1 MKRNNIYKLLIIAV
15 LMIAVISGCK
25 KDTVTIRA
33 RISHYNGSKTSVE
46 SGSKVYMNGSS
57 PRWNNGDTLRINE
70 NAVVISSSDG
80 LTASMEVPTAG
91 AYKAVYPSSIAQ
103 PLVNGNVANL
113 TLPRMQIYREDDTQ
127 NQIVATPMCAAS
139 TNCTLSFKN
148 MGALLAINLTNATS
162 HESITVDSVSVKS
175 VAYGSTAE
183 APAAAIAMWGD
194 AVAEDISSDSPT
206 YTFTATPT
214 AGSNDSVTLARGDGL
229 GLGIVLANSNSGTQN
244 KLVYVYIPAVSSAVN
259 NLFSI
264 RIFATDAA
272 GTHYTYLRTQT
283 GAYSGNLGRNQ
294 KADVLF
300 EMNATIEHE
309 VASNTVPEGALSGIF
324 TVDENGTQVYFS
336 KGNLQYRCNS
346 SLGDPATGLWRFAE
360 NQWEYI
366 GEGERGYNNADFTN
380 YWFDLFGWGTSG
392 YNSLKPEETSS
403 SNNTYA
409 PSMEG
414 GDNANYDWG
423 VYNAISNGGNQAG
436 LWRTL
441 TAEEWNYL
449 TGMSTPGRTVNGG
462 SGEGYCCQILKV
474 NDILGL
480 LIYPDDFTQQSEYST
495 TSNLGIIPEGCAF
508 LPMAGYRE
516 VHMVY
521 RLGTYGRYWSSTVN
535 SSNTIKAYVM
545 RFGFNSSN
553 RLRVFPVTDIE
564 KRIGCSVRL
573 VQNVPSSK
581 K

>member
-15 LMIAVISGCK
+15 LMIAVLSGCK

-46 SGSKVYMNGSS
+46 CGSKVYMNGSS

-103 PLVNGNVANL
+103 SLVNGNVANL

-148 MGALLAINLTNATS
+148 MGALLAINLTNETS

-183 APAAAIAMWGD
+183 TPAAAIAMWGD
-194 AVAEDISSDSPT
+194 AVAEDISSESPT

-244 KLVYVYIPAVSSAVN
+244 KPVYVYIPAVSSAVN

-272 GTHYTYLRTQT
+272 GTHYTYLRVQT

-294 KADVLF
+294 KADVPF
-300 EMNATIEHE
+300 EMNATIERE

-324 TVDENGTQVYFS
+324 SVGNGKRVYFS
-336 KGNLQYRCNS
+336 QGNLQYRRNS
-346 SLGDPATGLWRFAE
+346 LLGDPATGLWRFAE
-360 NQWEYI
+360 NQWDYL
-366 GEGERGYNNADFTN
+366 GGSVYTN
-380 YWFDLFGWGTSG
+380 YANFYSLWFDLFGWGTSG
-392 YNSLKPEETSS
+392 YNSHKPEETSA

-441 TAEEWNYL
+441 TAAEWDYL
-449 TGMSTPGRTVNGG
+449 IGVDTSITCRIVNGG
-462 SGEGYCCQILKV
+462 RGEGYCCQLLRANNIW
-474 NDILGL
+474 GL
-480 LIYPDDFTQQSEYST
+480 LIYPDDFTQQSAYT
-495 TSNLGIIPEGCAF
+495 NTSNLSDIPEGCAF
-508 LPMAGYRE
+508 LPMAG
-516 VHMVY
+516 H
-521 RLGTYGRYWSSTVN
+521 RLGRSVSYEGSFGSYWSSSVDE
-535 SSNTIKAYVM
+535 SDSGMAYAM
-545 RFGFNSSN
+545 RFRQYTS
-553 RLRVFPVTDIE
+553 LLVFGSLPRD
-564 KRIGCSVRL
+564 KKYGQSVRL

>member
-1 MKRNNIYKLLIIAV
+1 MISV
-15 LMIAVISGCK
+15 LSGCK

-46 SGSKVYMNGSS
+46 CGSKVYMNGSS

-103 PLVNGNVANL
+103 SLVNGNVANL
-113 TLPRMQIYREDDTQ
+113 TLPRLQIYREDDNQ

-148 MGALLAINLTNATS
+148 MGALLAINLTNETS

-183 APAAAIAMWGD
+183 TPAAAIAMWGD

-206 YTFTATPT
+206 YTLTATPT
-214 AGSNDSVTLARGDGL
+214 AGSNDSVTLARGDGQ
-229 GLGIVLANSNSGTQN
+229 GLGIVLANNNSGTQN
-244 KLVYVYIPAVSSAVN
+244 KPVYVYIPAVSSAVN

-272 GTHYTYLRTQT
+272 GTHYTYLRVQT

-294 KADVLF
+294 KADVPF
-300 EMNATIEHE
+300 EMNATIERE

-324 TVDENGTQVYFS
+324 SVGNRKQVYFS
-336 KGNLQYRCNS
+336 QGNLQYRRNS

-360 NQWEYI
+360 NQWDYLGGDI
-366 GEGERGYNNADFTN
+366 YTN
-380 YWFDLFGWGTSG
+380 YTNFYIVWFDLFGWGTSG
-392 YNSLKPEETSS
+392 YNSHKPEETSS

-423 VYNAISNGGNQAG
+423 RYNAISNGGNQAG

-441 TAEEWNYL
+441 TAEEWYYL
-449 TGMSTPGRTVNGG
+449 TGISDPGRTVNGG
-462 SGEGYCCQILKV
+462 TQEGHCYQFLRA
-474 NDILGL
+474 NDVWGL
-480 LIYPDDFTQQSEYST
+480 LIYPDGFTRQGEYST
-495 TSNLGIIPEGCAF
+495 TSNLDAIPVGCAF

-516 VHMVY
+516 GTSVS
-521 RLGTYGRYWSSTVN
+521 RLGSYGCYWSSTVN
-535 SSNTIKAYVM
+535 GSNTSNAYVM
-545 RFGFNSSN
+545 RFGFNTSN

>member
-1 MKRNNIYKLLIIAV
+1 MIIAV
-15 LMIAVISGCK
+15 LMISAISGCK

-46 SGSKVYMNGSS
+46 CGSKVYMNGSS

-80 LTASMEVPTAG
+80 QTASMEVPTAG

-103 PLVNGNVANL
+103 SLVNGNVANL

-194 AVAEDISSDSPT
+194 AIAENISSDSPT
-206 YTFTATPT
+206 YTFTAAPT

-229 GLGIVLANSNSGTQN
+229 GLGIVLANSGTHN

-294 KADVLF
+294 KADVPF

-309 VASNTVPEGALSGIF
+309 AVSNTVPEGALSGIF
-324 TVDENGTQVYFS
+324 SVGNGKQVYFS
-336 KGNLQYRCNS
+336 QGNLQYRRNS
-346 SLGDPATGLWRFAE
+346 LLGDPATGLWRFAE
-360 NQWEYI
+360 NQWDYL
-366 GEGERGYNNADFTN
+366 GGSVYTN
-380 YWFDLFGWGTSG
+380 YANFYSLWFDLFGWGTSG
-392 YNSLKPEETSS
+392 YNSHKPEETSA

-441 TAEEWNYL
+441 TAAEWDYL
-449 TGMSTPGRTVNGG
+449 TGMSTSGRTVNGG
-462 SGEGYCCQILKV
+462 RGEGYCYQLLRANNIW
-474 NDILGL
+474 GL
-480 LIYPDDFTQQSEYST
+480 LIYPDDFTQQSAYT
-495 TSNLGIIPEGCAF
+495 NTSNLSDIPEGCAF
-508 LPMAGYRE
+508 LPMAG
-516 VHMVY
+516 H
-521 RLGTYGRYWSSTVN
+521 RLGVSVSYEGSYGSYWSSSVDESN
-535 SSNTIKAYVM
+535 SGMAYAM
-545 RFGFNSSN
+545 RFRQYTS
-553 RLRVFPVTDIE
+553 LQVFGSLPRD
-564 KRIGCSVRL
+564 KKYGQSVRL

>member
-15 LMIAVISGCK
+15 LMIAVLSGCK

-46 SGSKVYMNGSS
+46 CGSKVYMNGSS

-70 NAVVISSSDG
+70 NAVVISSLDG
-80 LTASMEVPTAG
+80 LTASMEVPAAG

-103 PLVNGNVANL
+103 SLVNGNVANL

-194 AVAEDISSDSPT
+194 AVAENISSESPT

-294 KADVLF
+294 KADVPF
-300 EMNATIEHE
+300 EMNATIERE

-324 TVDENGTQVYFS
+324 TVDGNGTRVYFS
-336 KGNLQYRCNS
+336 QGNLQYRRNNT
-346 SLGDPATGLWRFAE
+346 LGDPATGLWRFAE
-360 NQWEYI
+360 NQWDYLGGNI
-366 GEGERGYNNADFTN
+366 YTN
-380 YWFDLFGWGTSG
+380 YTNFYIVWFDLFGWGTSG
-392 YNSLKPEETSS
+392 YNSHKPEETSS

-441 TAEEWNYL
+441 TAAEWDYL
-449 TGMSTPGRTVNGG
+449 TGMSTSGRTVNGG
-462 SGEGYCCQILKV
+462 RGEGYCYQLLRANNIW
-474 NDILGL
+474 GL
-480 LIYPDDFTQQSEYST
+480 LIYPDDFTQQSAYT
-495 TSNLGIIPEGCAF
+495 NTSNLSDIPEGCAF
-508 LPMAGYRE
+508 LPMAGHRE
-516 VHMVY
+516 VRSVSY
-521 RLGTYGRYWSSTVN
+521 EGSYGSYWSSSVDG
-535 SSNTIKAYVM
+535 SDSGKAYAM
-545 RFGFNSSN
+545 RFRQHNS
-553 RLRVFPVTDIE
+553 LLVFGSQSRD
-564 KRIGCSVRL
+564 KKYGQSVRL

>member
-1 MKRNNIYKLLIIAV
+1 MIAV
-15 LMIAVISGCK
+15 LSGCK

-46 SGSKVYMNGSS
+46 CGSKVYMNGSS

-70 NAVVISSSDG
+70 NAVVISSLDG

-103 PLVNGNVANL
+103 SLVNGNVANL

-148 MGALLAINLTNATS
+148 MGALLAINLTNETF

-272 GTHYTYLRTQT
+272 GTHYTYLRIQT

-294 KADVLF
+294 KADVPF

-309 VASNTVPEGALSGIF
+309 VVSNTVPEGALSGIF
-324 TVDENGTQVYFS
+324 SVGNGKRVYFS
-336 KGNLQYRCNS
+336 QGNLQYRRNS
-346 SLGDPATGLWRFAE
+346 LLGDPATGLWRFAE
-360 NQWEYI
+360 NQWDYL
-366 GEGERGYNNADFTN
+366 GGSVYTN
-380 YWFDLFGWGTSG
+380 YTNFYSVWFDLFGWGTSG
-392 YNSLKPEETSS
+392 YNSHKPEETSE

-414 GDNANYDWG
+414 GDKANYDWG

-449 TGMSTPGRTVNGG
+449 TGISNPGRTVNGG
-462 SGEGYCCQILKV
+462 TREGHCYQLLRANNIW
-474 NDILGL
+474 GL
-480 LIYPDDFTQQSEYST
+480 LIYPDDFTQQSTYT
-495 TSNLGIIPEGCAF
+495 NTSNLSDIPEGCAF
-508 LPMAGYRE
+508 LPMAG
-516 VHMVY
+516 H
-521 RLGTYGRYWSSTVN
+521 RLGVSVSYEGSYGSYWSSSVDESN
-535 SSNTIKAYVM
+535 SGMAYAM
-545 RFGFNSSN
+545 RFRQYTS
-553 RLRVFPVTDIE
+553 LQVFGSLPRD
-564 KRIGCSVRL
+564 KKYGQSVRL

>member
-15 LMIAVISGCK
+15 LMIAVLSGCK

-46 SGSKVYMNGSS
+46 CGSKVYMNGSS

-103 PLVNGNVANL
+103 SLVNGNVANL

-148 MGALLAINLTNATS
+148 MGALLAINLTNETS

-183 APAAAIAMWGD
+183 TPAAAIAMWGD

-206 YTFTATPT
+206 YTLTATPT
-214 AGSNDSVTLARGDGL
+214 AGSNDSVTLARGDGQ

-272 GTHYTYLRTQT
+272 GTHYTYLRVQT

-294 KADVLF
+294 KADVPF
-300 EMNATIEHE
+300 EMNATIERE

-324 TVDENGTQVYFS
+324 SVGNRKQVYFS
-336 KGNLQYRCNS
+336 QGNLQYRRNS

-360 NQWEYI
+360 NQWDYLG
-366 GEGERGYNNADFTN
+366 GEIYRNYSDFHN
-380 YWFDLFGWGTSG
+380 VWFDLFGWGTSG
-392 YNSLKPEETSS
+392 YNSHKPEETSS

-441 TAEEWNYL
+441 TAAEWDYL
-449 TGMSTPGRTVNGG
+449 TSGRTFNGD
-462 SGEGYCCQILKV
+462 SGEGHCCQILKV
-474 NDILGL
+474 NDVLGL
-480 LIYPDDFTQQSEYST
+480 LIYPDDFTQQDGYST
-495 TSNLGIIPEGCAF
+495 ASNLNDVPEGCAF

-516 VHMVY
+516 VREVSQ
-521 RLGTYGRYWSSTVN
+521 LGSYGRYWSSTVN
-535 SSNTIKAYVM
+535 GSNTSNAYVM

>member
-15 LMIAVISGCK
+15 LMITVLSGCK

-46 SGSKVYMNGSS
+46 CGSKVYMNGSS

-148 MGALLAINLTNATS
+148 MGALLAINLTNETS

-183 APAAAIAMWGD
+183 TPAAAIAMWGD
-194 AVAEDISSDSPT
+194 AVAEDISSESPT

-214 AGSNDSVTLARGDGL
+214 AGSNDSVTLARGDGQ

-244 KLVYVYIPAVSSAVN
+244 KPVYVYIPAVSSAVN

-283 GAYSGNLGRNQ
+283 SAYSGNLGRNQ
-294 KADVLF
+294 KADVPF
-300 EMNATIEHE
+300 EMNATIERE

-324 TVDENGTQVYFS
+324 SVGNGKRVYFS
-336 KGNLQYRCNS
+336 QGNLQYRRNS

-360 NQWEYI
+360 NQWDYL
-366 GEGERGYNNADFTN
+366 GGSVYTN
-380 YWFDLFGWGTSG
+380 YTNFYSVWFDLFGWGTSG
-392 YNSLKPEETSS
+392 YNSHKPEETSS

-441 TAEEWNYL
+441 TAAEWDYL
-449 TGMSTPGRTVNGG
+449 IGVDTSITCRIVNGG
-462 SGEGYCCQILKV
+462 RGEGYCCQLLRANNIW
-474 NDILGL
+474 GL
-480 LIYPDDFTQQSEYST
+480 LIYPDDFTQQENY
-495 TSNLGIIPEGCAF
+495 SNLSNLSDIPEGCAF
-508 LPMAGYRE
+508 LPMAGHRE
-516 VHMVY
+516 VRSVSY
-521 RLGTYGRYWSSTVN
+521 EGSFGSYWSSSVDE
-535 SSNTIKAYVM
+535 SDSGKAYAM
-545 RFGFNSSN
+545 RFRQHNS
-553 RLRVFPVTDIE
+553 LLVFGSQSRD
-564 KRIGCSVRL
+564 KKYGQSVRL
-573 VQNVPSSK
+573 VQNVPSPQK
-581 K
+581 

>member
-1 MKRNNIYKLLIIAV
+1 MIIAV
-15 LMIAVISGCK
+15 LMIAVLSGCK

-46 SGSKVYMNGSS
+46 CGSKVYMNGSS

-80 LTASMEVPTAG
+80 QTASMEVPTAG

-103 PLVNGNVANL
+103 SLVNGNVANL

-148 MGALLAINLTNATS
+148 MGALLAINLTNGTS

-183 APAAAIAMWGD
+183 TPAAAIAMWGD

-206 YTFTATPT
+206 YTLTATPT
-214 AGSNDSVTLARGDGL
+214 AGSNDSVTLARGDGQ

-294 KADVLF
+294 KADVPF

-309 VASNTVPEGALSGIF
+309 VVSNTVPEGALSGIF
-324 TVDENGTQVYFS
+324 TVDGNGTRVYFS
-336 KGNLQYRCNS
+336 QGNLQYRRNNT
-346 SLGDPATGLWRFAE
+346 LGNPATGLWRFAE
-360 NQWEYI
+360 NQWDYI
-366 GEGERGYNNADFTN
+366 GIGRGYANSDFSY

-392 YNSLKPEETSS
+392 YGNANCQPWS
-403 SNNTYA
+403 TYTDNGYYP
-409 PSMEG
+409 PSMDG
-414 GDNANYDWG
+414 TDNANYDWG
-423 VYNAISNGGNQAG
+423 RYNAISNGGNQAG

-449 TGMSTPGRTVNGG
+449 TGMSTPGRTVNRG
-462 SGEGYCCQILKV
+462 SGVGYCCQPLKV
-474 NDILGL
+474 KDTLGL
-480 LIYPDDFTQQSEYST
+480 LIYPDDFTQQSAYT
-495 TSNLGIIPEGCAF
+495 NTSNLSDIPEGCAF
-508 LPMAGYRE
+508 LPMAGYRVE
-516 VHMVY
+516 FTVS
-521 RLGTYGRYWSSTVN
+521 RLGSYGLYWSSSVDGN
-535 SSNTIKAYVM
+535 STDNACTM
-545 RFGFNSSN
+545 RFGLNSSN
-553 RLRVFPVTDIE
+553 RPGVYPVNARAKST
-564 KRIGCSVRL
+564 GCSVRL